1 MAEVGF
7 SASGTAL
14 KSLLSAGFFAATLA
28 LVSCSAEKDGSGA
41 SGSDQ
46 QAPGVSVIS
55 VSKQPFTE
63 STEFIGQ
70 SEAFQKVDL
79 RARVTGFLTK
89 KAFDDGSIV
98 DEGAELFRI
107 DPAEYDV
114 ALDSAK
120 AGLERAEADL
130 LKWKQQL
137 ERTTILVEKQT
148 VSKVKLDEAIA
159 AETTARANVS
169 AANADIRAAELNVGY
184 TNIVSPI
191 SGRIGKS
198 QIDVGNLIGADS
210 GILATVVALDPI
222 RVVFSV
228 SEKTYLSVQA
238 SSKENGVA
246 ALVPTIRFANGDVYS
261 HPGELLFVDNQV
273 DTTTGTIRVFLKFPN
288 PDGVLLPGLFVT
300 VIISDEVAEERILVP
315 LSSVQLNQSGSFVLI
330 VDGESK
336 VETRAIKTGDR
347 NGADIVVTS
356 GLDPGETIIVDGIQ
370 KVRPGMTVSTSPLV
384 QDK

>member
-1 MAEVGF
+1 
-7 SASGTAL
+7 
-14 KSLLSAGFFAATLA
+14 
-28 LVSCSAEKDGSGA
+28 
-41 SGSDQ
+41 
-46 QAPGVSVIS
+46 
-55 VSKQPFTE
+55 
-63 STEFIGQ
+63 
-70 SEAFQKVDL
+70 
-79 RARVTGFLTK
+79 
-89 KAFDDGSIV
+89 
-98 DEGAELFRI
+98 
-107 DPAEYDV
+107 
-114 ALDSAK
+114 
-120 AGLERAEADL
+120 
-130 LKWKQQL
+130 
-137 ERTTILVEKQT
+137 
-148 VSKVKLDEAIA
+148 
-159 AETTARANVS
+159 
-169 AANADIRAAELNVGY
+169 LNVGY